1 MTNRGID
8 GQYLKNSDENTLVE
22 CTERIDNMA
31 QFQPGKVI
39 KTDFGAPIK
48 IEKFLA
54 EGGQG
59 EVYIVEYGG
68 TKKALKWYKPN
79 KLRDPD
85 AFYDNLKNNADHGS
99 PDKAFLWPDAVTERI
114 DGSFGY
120 IMDLRPDGYYELNK
134 ILASD
139 KYNIASFKVVAEA
152 AIRIVSAFRV
162 LHSIGYSYQ
171 DLNAGNFF
179 VNLQTGDVLICDN
192 DNVAPN
198 GTHTGI
204 LGTPRY
210 MAPEIV
216 TGDGKVMPDTWSDR
230 FSLSVILFL
239 LIFTSHPLEG
249 KRWLVPCLTD
259 PIARELYGSNP
270 VFVLDENDTSNRP
283 VKGIHENLQ
292 GAWPYMPDYLKDAF
306 RNTFCQEALHNP
318 QRRMTES
325 DWLEVLTRFRSDI
338 VICSCGNSVILKDT
352 NVAVCEIC
360 GKQYPVPHELKL
372 PKYSIAINKGTRIYR
387 CQLGMCNVAN
397 ALDPVGF
404 VVANDQNKL
413 YLKNMTST
421 TWSAVTPSGKVNQV
435 APGGT
440 VPFVPGIEI
449 KVFEK
454 PIKMIK

>member
-1 MTNRGID
+1 
-8 GQYLKNSDENTLVE
+8 
-22 CTERIDNMA
+22 MA
-31 QFQPGKVI
+31 LFEPGKVI

-48 IEKFLA
+48 IVKYLA
-54 EGGQG
+54 SGGQG
-59 EVYIVEYGG
+59 DVYIVEYGG
-68 TKKALKWYKPN
+68 KQKALKWYKPQA
-79 KLRDPD
+79 LRDPN
-85 AFYDNLKNNADHGS
+85 AFYENLKRNADKGS
-99 PDKAFLWPDAVTERI
+99 PDKAFLWPDAVTERV

-120 IMDLRPDGYYELNK
+120 VMDLRPEGYYELSK
-134 ILASD
+134 ILASP
-139 KYNIASFKVVAEA
+139 KYNFASFKTVAEA
-152 AIRIVSAFRV
+152 CIRIVSAFRI

-171 DLNAGNFF
+171 DLNDGNFF
-179 VNLQTGDVLICDN
+179 INLKTGDVLICDN

-204 LGTPRY
+204 IGKPRY

-230 FSLSVILFL
+230 FSLAVILFI

-259 PIARELYGSNP
+259 KIARDLYGSNP
-270 VFVLDENDTSNRP
+270 VFVLDEKDSSNRP

-292 GAWPYMPDYLKDAF
+292 STWPYMPEYLKNAFKDAF
-306 RNTFCQEALHNP
+306 SQEALHNP

-325 DWLEVLTRFRSDI
+325 DWLEILTRFRSDI
-338 VICSCGNSVILKDT
+338 VICACGNSIILKDT
-352 NVAVCEIC
+352 NTATCEIC
-360 GKQYPVPHELKL
+360 GKSYKIPHELKL

-413 YLKNMTST
+413 YLKNMTTT